1 MEKLDR
7 EIGEEFQIG
16 ERTYRVDKAGNGNI
30 CAGCAF
36 INQECY
42 KNLRVLDITG
52 CCTEDIRTDKENVIF
67 RDITDKKE

>member
-1 MEKLDR
+1 MDKLDR

-16 ERTYRVDKAGNGNI
+16 ERTYRVEKAEEGDI

-36 INQECY
+36 RELECY

-52 CCTEDIRTDKENVIF
+52 CCTEDMRSDKENVIF
-67 RDITDKKE
+67 KDITDKNE